1 MASDNLI
8 TLTEGNFSD
17 EVEKASG
24 IVLVDFWA
32 TWCGPCKMIAPVLE
46 EIATEKAGAVKIG
59 KVDVDKEQG
68 LASRFQV
75 RAIPTL
81 LLFKDGAVKEQIVG
95 MTSKQALVSK
105 IEALAG

>member
-1 MASDNLI
+1 MASDTLI
-8 TLTEGNFSD
+8 TLTESNFSD

-24 IVLVDFWA
+24 VVLVDFWA

-46 EIATEKAGAVKIG
+46 EIATEKSGAVKIG